1 MAAIY
6 PDYAMSKLNEQWVEE
21 AKVEVKP
28 AYEKL
33 DPNSFYK
40 IMVAFAEQW
49 QEEKAAEEA
58 AQATASPAPETGTPA
73 QSTEP
78 APGATGSGAQ

>member
-1 MAAIY
+1 
-6 PDYAMSKLNEQWVEE
+6 
-21 AKVEVKP
+21 
-28 AYEKL
+28 
-33 DPNSFYK
+33 
-40 IMVAFAEQW
+40 MVAFAEQW

-78 APGATGSGAQ
+78 APDATGSGAQ

>member
-1 MAAIY
+1 M
-6 PDYAMSKLNEQWVEE
+6 EE

-33 DPNSFYK
+33 DPNSLLQEYGGPL
-40 IMVAFAEQW
+40 AEQW

-78 APGATGSGAQ
+78 APDATGSGAQ